1 MRRQQRE
8 CSWICQQVRI
18 ISGRFI
24 LSQNVKKS
32 FQKKFPKKVFEFDKT
47 IFGIK
52 SPLLF
57 TPLITQSNLYE
68 SYLLQPYLSH
78 VFIIYPE
85 LTKLYKNQIGV
96 LKFWQT
102 NFFSRKKCNK
112 IPRKRSIFRIYSR
125 KFTLSINMNSF

>member
-32 FQKKFPKKVFEFDKT
+32 SQKKFPKKVSANVFEFDKT

-112 IPRKRSIFRIYSR
+112 IPRKR
-125 KFTLSINMNSF
+125 

>member
-18 ISGRFI
+18 ISGRLI
-24 LSQNVKKS
+24 LSQNVKKSFQKKFPKKS

-112 IPRKRSIFRIYSR
+112 IPRKRSIFRIY
-125 KFTLSINMNSF
+125 